1 MRELFSYRF
10 WATLG
15 ALLLAIVVLQ
25 WVLPDTSS
33 SNGSATADGITRH
46 RVDLVAPVLDVAASP
61 GFALGADGLTTADM
75 AIVLDAQRTMLVT
88 AGTKGEIDC
97 PSMLLDSPTGV
108 GCTVA
113 ADLLGDAVLWFAIVE
128 SENAASLV
136 LPATRELLDDGYVL
150 LANGWELRHAFR
162 VERRCAEDTQSL
174 RAFIARF
181 GDYAT
186 TTFDIETQRVV
197 RVTCLGEPP
206 STTTDDSVPD
216 SGPPPTGGSTPTD
229 TAVGTGEG

>member
-206 STTTDDSVPD
+206 STTDDSVPD

>member
-1 MRELFSYRF
+1 VRELFSYRF

-33 SNGSATADGITRH
+33 SNGSVTADGVARH
-46 RVDLVAPVLDVAASP
+46 RVDLVAPMLDVVVSP
-61 GFALGADGLTTADM
+61 GFALGFDGLTTADM

-97 PSMLLDSPTGV
+97 PSMLLENPTGV

-150 LANGWELRHAFR
+150 LANGWELRHAYR

-206 STTTDDSVPD
+206 ATTVDESVPD
-216 SGPPPTGGSTPTD
+216 SGPPPTGGSAPSD